1 MILHTDITGQGTPLL
16 LIHGLFG
23 SYENLGMI
31 ARLLADQFRIIN
43 VDLRNHGR
51 SGHSDEMSYA
61 LMAQDLI
68 DTMDAL
74 QIPTAAVLGH
84 SMGGKAAMQL
94 ALSQPER
101 VSKLVLADI
110 SPVISQPRHLG
121 ILQALNQ
128 INLSTL
134 QDRKQADVQLQTAIA
149 DAGTRAFLLKSL
161 IKGEHGFQWRFN
173 LAVLTAQYQQVLAAP
188 DATGPYTGPTLF
200 IKGGNSDYLQP
211 EHQAYIRQLFPDV
224 KAKIIEGTGHW
235 LHAEKPAAFAKITA
249 DFLLS

>member
-23 SYENLGMI
+23 SGENLGMI
-31 ARLLADQFRIIN
+31 ARLLADRFRVIN

-51 SGHSDEMSYA
+51 SGHSDEVSYS
-61 LMAQDLI
+61 LMAADLVE
-68 DTMDAL
+68 TMDAL
-74 QIPTAAVLGH
+74 GLESAAVLGH

-94 ALSQPER
+94 ALFYPSR

-110 SPVISQPRHLG
+110 SPVVSQARHLG
-121 ILQALNQ
+121 ILDALNS
-128 INLSTL
+128 IDLTTL
-134 QDRKQADVQLQTAIA
+134 HDRKDADRQLQQGIS

-161 IKGEHGFQWRFN
+161 QKTEHGFNWRFN
-173 LAVLTAQYQQVLAAP
+173 LAALTAQYQQVLAAP
-188 DATGPYTGPTLF
+188 EATSPYTGPVLF
-200 IKGGNSDYLQP
+200 IKGGNSDYLLADHQP
-211 EHQAYIRQLFPDV
+211 QIVKMFP
-224 KAKIIEGTGHW
+224 KARAKVIEGTGHW

>member
-31 ARLLADQFRIIN
+31 ARLLADRFRIIN
-43 VDLRNHGR
+43 IDLRNHGR
-51 SGHSDEMSYA
+51 SGHSSEMNYA
-61 LMAQDLI
+61 LMAQDLTE
-68 DTMDAL
+68 TMDAL
-74 QIPTAAVLGH
+74 QLPCAAVLGH

-94 ALSQPER
+94 ALSQPAR

-110 SPVISQPRHLG
+110 SPVISQARHIG
-121 ILQALNQ
+121 ILQALSQ
-128 INLSTL
+128 IELATL
-134 QDRKQADVQLQTAIA
+134 VDRKQADAELQLTIS

-161 IKGEHGFQWRFN
+161 YKDDRGFHWRFN
-173 LAVLTAQYQQVLAAP
+173 LSALQTRYHEVLAAP
-188 DATGPYTGPTLF
+188 TATGPYPGPVLF
-200 IKGGNSDYLQP
+200 IKGGNSDYLLP
-211 EHQAYIRQLFPDV
+211 EHQPTIRQLFPQA
-224 KAKIIEGTGHW
+224 KAKVIEGTGHW

>member
-23 SYENLGMI
+23 SGENLGMI
-31 ARLLADQFRIIN
+31 ARLLADRFQVIN

-51 SGHSDEMSYA
+51 SGHSDELSYS
-61 LMAQDLI
+61 LMAADLAE
-68 DTMDAL
+68 TMDAL
-74 QIPTAAVLGH
+74 GLSRAAVLGH

-94 ALSQPER
+94 ALTYPER

-110 SPVISQPRHLG
+110 SPVVSLSRHLG
-121 ILQALNQ
+121 ILSALNS
-128 INLSTL
+128 IDLARL
-134 QDRKQADVQLQTAIA
+134 IDRKDADRQLQTEIN

-161 IKGEHGFQWRFN
+161 QKTDNGFSWRFN
-173 LAVLTAQYQQVLAAP
+173 LAALTAQYQQVLAAP
-188 DATGPYTGPTLF
+188 EATAPYTGPVLF
-200 IKGGNSDYLQP
+200 IKGGNSDYLLA
-211 EHQAYIRQLFPDV
+211 EHQPQILKLFPAAR
-224 KAKIIEGTGHW
+224 AKVIEGTGHW

>member
-23 SYENLGMI
+23 NGENLGMI
-31 ARLLADQFRIIN
+31 ARLLADRFRVIN

-51 SGHSDEMSYA
+51 SGHSDEVSYT
-61 LMAQDLI
+61 LMAADLVE
-68 DTMDAL
+68 TMDAL
-74 QIPTAAVLGH
+74 DIPSAAVLGH

-94 ALSQPER
+94 ALTYPAR

-110 SPVISQPRHLG
+110 SPVVSQARHLG
-121 ILQALNQ
+121 ILDALNR
-128 INLSTL
+128 INLETL
-134 QDRKQADVQLQTAIA
+134 SDRKDADRQLQTGIS

-161 IKGEHGFQWRFN
+161 QKTEHGFNWRFN
-173 LAVLTAQYQQVLAAP
+173 LAALTAKYQQVLAAP
-188 DATGPYTGPTLF
+188 EATSPYTGPVLF
-200 IKGGNSDYLQP
+200 IKGGNSDYLLADHQP
-211 EHQAYIRQLFPDV
+211 QIVKMFP
-224 KAKIIEGTGHW
+224 KARAKVIEGTGHW

>member
-1 MILHTDITGQGTPLL
+1 
-16 LIHGLFG
+16 
-23 SYENLGMI
+23 
-31 ARLLADQFRIIN
+31 
-43 VDLRNHGR
+43 
-51 SGHSDEMSYA
+51 
-61 LMAQDLI
+61 
-68 DTMDAL
+68 
-74 QIPTAAVLGH
+74 
-84 SMGGKAAMQL
+84 MGGKAAMQL
-94 ALSQPER
+94 ALSQQER
-101 VSKLVLADI
+101 VGKLVLADI

-134 QDRKQADVQLQTAIA
+134 QDRKQADVQLHTAIA

-173 LAVLTAQYQQVLAAP
+173 LAALTSQYQQVLAAP
-188 DATGPYTGPTLF
+188 DASGPYTGPTLF

>member
-31 ARLLADQFRIIN
+31 ARLLAEQFRVIN

-51 SGHSDEMSYA
+51 SGHSNEMSYA

-68 DTMDAL
+68 ETMDEL
-74 QIPTAAVLGH
+74 QIPSAAVLGH

-110 SPVISQPRHLG
+110 SPVVSQARHLG
-121 ILQALNQ
+121 ILDALNRVD
-128 INLSTL
+128 LATL
-134 QDRKQADVQLQTAIA
+134 TDRKQADQQLQTAIG

-161 IKGEHGFQWRFN
+161 VKVDDAFQWRFN
-173 LAVLTAQYQQVLAAP
+173 LTALTSQYAQVLAAP

-211 EHQAYIRQLFPDV
+211 DHQSIIRQLFPAA

>member
-23 SYENLGMI
+23 SGENLGMI
-31 ARLLADQFRIIN
+31 ARLLAERFQVIN

-51 SGHSDEMSYA
+51 SGHSDEVSYA
-61 LMAQDLI
+61 VMAADLVE
-68 DTMDAL
+68 TMDAL
-74 QIPTAAVLGH
+74 QLSTAAVLGH

-94 ALSQPER
+94 ALSYPAR

-110 SPVISQPRHLG
+110 SPVVSQARHLG
-121 ILQALNQ
+121 ILDALNR

-134 QDRKQADVQLQTAIA
+134 TDRKDADRQLQQDIS

-161 IKGEHGFQWRFN
+161 QKTEQGFQWRFN
-173 LAVLTAQYQQVLAAP
+173 LAAMTSNYQQVLAAP
-188 DATGPYTGPTLF
+188 QATEPFAGPVLF
-200 IKGGNSDYLQP
+200 IKGGNSDYLLP
-211 EHQAYIRQLFPDV
+211 EHQEQIRQLFPNAR
-224 KAKIIEGTGHW
+224 AKVIEGTGHW

>member
-23 SYENLGMI
+23 SGENLGMI
-31 ARLLADQFRIIN
+31 ARLLADRFRVIN

-51 SGHSDEMSYA
+51 SGHSDDMSYS
-61 LMAQDLI
+61 LMAADLVE
-68 DTMDAL
+68 TMDAL
-74 QIPTAAVLGH
+74 GLENAAVLGH

-94 ALSQPER
+94 ALSYPTR

-110 SPVISQPRHLG
+110 SPVVSQARHLG
-121 ILQALNQ
+121 ILDALNS
-128 INLSTL
+128 IDLTTL
-134 QDRKQADVQLQTAIA
+134 HDRKDADRQLQQGIS

-161 IKGEHGFQWRFN
+161 QKTEHGFQWRFN
-173 LAVLTAQYQQVLAAP
+173 LAALTAQYQQVLAAP
-188 DATGPYTGPTLF
+188 QATSVYDGPVLF
-200 IKGGNSDYLQP
+200 IKGGNSDYLLA
-211 EHQAYIRQLFPDV
+211 EHQPLIQQLFP
-224 KAKIIEGTGHW
+224 KARAKIIEGTGHW

>member
-23 SYENLGMI
+23 SNENLGMI
-31 ARLLADQFRIIN
+31 ARLLASQFRVIN

-51 SGHSDEMSYA
+51 SGHSNELSYA

-68 DTMDAL
+68 ETMDAL
-74 QIPTAAVLGH
+74 QIPAAAVLGH

-94 ALSQPER
+94 ALSQPDR

-110 SPVISQPRHLG
+110 SPVVSQARHVG
-121 ILQALNQ
+121 ILEALNRVE
-128 INLSTL
+128 LASLT
-134 QDRKQADVQLQTAIA
+134 DRKQADAQLQTAIS

-161 IKGEHGFQWRFN
+161 VKGEHGFQWRFN
-173 LAVLTAQYQQVLAAP
+173 LAALTAQYQQVLATP
-188 DATGPYTGPTLF
+188 SATGPYSGPTLF

-211 EHQAYIRQLFPDV
+211 EHQAYIRQLFPEV

>member
-1 MILHTDITGQGTPLL
+1 MILHTDIQGQGTPLL

-23 SYENLGMI
+23 SGENLGMI
-31 ARLLADQFRIIN
+31 ARLLADRFRVIN

-51 SGHSDEMSYA
+51 SGHSEDMNYM
-61 LMAQDLI
+61 LMADDLAQ
-68 DTMDAL
+68 TMDEL
-74 QIPTAAVLGH
+74 GIPTAAVLGH

-94 ALSQPER
+94 ALNQPQR

-110 SPVISQPRHLG
+110 SPVVSQARHHH
-121 ILQALNQ
+121 ILAALNSVD
-128 INLSTL
+128 LTTL
-134 QDRKQADVQLQTAIA
+134 TDRKDADKQLQQQIE

-161 IKGEHGFQWRFN
+161 QKTENGFQWRFN
-173 LAVLTAQYQQVLAAP
+173 LSTMTKHYQEVLAAP
-188 DATGPYTGPTLF
+188 QAENSYPGPVLF

-211 EHQAYIRQLFPDV
+211 EHQPLIFKLFPAA
-224 KAKIIEGTGHW
+224 KAKVIAGTGHW

>member
-23 SYENLGMI
+23 SGENLGMI
-31 ARLLADQFRIIN
+31 ARLLADCCQVIN

-51 SGHSDEMSYA
+51 SGHSDELSYS
-61 LMAQDLI
+61 LMAADLAE
-68 DTMDAL
+68 TMDAL
-74 QIPTAAVLGH
+74 GLSRAAVLGH

-94 ALSQPER
+94 ALTYPER

-110 SPVISQPRHLG
+110 SPVVSLSRHLG
-121 ILQALNQ
+121 ILSALNS
-128 INLSTL
+128 IDLARL
-134 QDRKQADVQLQTAIA
+134 IDRKDADRQLQTEIN

-161 IKGEHGFQWRFN
+161 QKTDNGFSWRFN
-173 LAVLTAQYQQVLAAP
+173 LAALTAQYQQVLAAP
-188 DATGPYTGPTLF
+188 EATAPYTGPVLF
-200 IKGGNSDYLQP
+200 IKGGNSDYLLA
-211 EHQAYIRQLFPDV
+211 EHQPQILKLFPAAR
-224 KAKIIEGTGHW
+224 AKVIEGTGHW